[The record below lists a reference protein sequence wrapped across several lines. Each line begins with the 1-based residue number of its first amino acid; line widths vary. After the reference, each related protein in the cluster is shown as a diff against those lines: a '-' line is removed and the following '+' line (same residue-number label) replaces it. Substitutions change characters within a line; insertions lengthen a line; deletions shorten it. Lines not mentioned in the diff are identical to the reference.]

1 MSAAT
6 LSMAATAA
14 AASSSIYSNN
24 NKLST
29 LFSSAL
35 QSLPSKPT
43 PKQFKPFNLKT
54 QSINS
59 LPFSLH
65 LSLLR
70 LPCFSASFDSFQ
82 VTEDDQSTG
91 EEYPDSQDLEEQ
103 PQHEEAEEE
112 KVSESGGEE
121 GRLYVGN
128 LPYSMTSSEL
138 SEIFS
143 EAGRVANVEIVYNRV
158 TDRSRGF
165 GFVTMGSVDE
175 AKEAIRLFDGSQV
188 GGRTVKVN
196 FPEVPKGGER
206 EVMRPKIRRGYRS
219 FVDSPYKIYAGN
231 LGWGVTSEGLRDA
244 FARQPGLLSAK
255 VIYEGDTGRSRGFG
269 FISFESAET
278 VEAAL
283 NAMNGVVRLSY

>member
-1 MSAAT
+1 MSAPT
-6 LSMAATAA
+6 LSMA
-14 AASSSIYSNN
+14 AASSSIYNN

-29 LFSSAL
+29 LFSSTL

-43 PKQFKPFNLKT
+43 PKQLKPFNLKT
-54 QSINS
+54 QSLNC

-65 LSLLR
+65 LSLPR

-82 VTEDDQSTG
+82 VTEDDQSSG
-91 EEYPDSQDLEEQ
+91 EEYPESQDLEEQ
-103 PQHEEAEEE
+103 PQQEEVEEE
-112 KVSESGGEE
+112 MISESGSEE
-121 GRLYVGN
+121 GRIYVGN

-143 EAGRVANVEIVYNRV
+143 EAGRVANVEIVYNRA

-165 GFVTMGSVDE
+165 AFVTMASVDE

-206 EVMRPKIRRGYRS
+206 EVMGPKIRRGYSS
-219 FVDSPYKIYAGN
+219 FIDSPYKIYAGN
-231 LGWGVTSEGLRDA
+231 LSWDVTSEGLRDA
-244 FARQPGLLSAK
+244 FASQPGLLSAK
-255 VIYEGDTGRSRGFG
+255 VIYERDTGRSRGFG
-269 FISFESAET
+269 FVSFESSET
-278 VEAAL
+278 AKAAL
-283 NAMNGVVRLSY
+283 NAMNGVVRLG